1 MENEK
6 TLIIDK
12 KTNLASISNRSQYTK
27 LVLNSKTN
35 PMLLFGF
42 KNLKEVEINNS
53 YNEKYINSL
62 PFLSNI
68 EKISFVNLKD
78 IGRGDYNSKKI
89 EYKYWK
95 LKELNNIKCIE
106 FPAETN
112 YIQPSYIE
120 NLTNLEEIILN
131 VNRKTYRYPDLVI
144 KSPKLKKIIA
154 KTEHDLYS
162 FDLMYVPN
170 CIKYWRYNDSEGKI
184 IICYSNKY
192 IDTTLKINNNNQE
205 SSFDN
210 SLTNIDDNLVDNKEL
225 VIPEIVTSFCVMS
238 NSLTKF
244 YDTLSINVSL
254 LSSYSNDRSFFND
267 LYLNKI
273 ILRSN
278 NEMNL
283 FQEKKIYLEDKE
295 IINKIFIKDKKLCLE
310 YDNYFLEIDDKGTKE
325 KIIKEEKKVEENH
338 QEENILDK
346 YTLNELEEY
355 MIYRRFI
362 ETYKNEYDKFL
373 TNALD
378 VIKDRVDQ
386 KLKKTR

>member
-1 MENEK
+1 MESEK

-12 KTNLASISNRSQYTK
+12 KTNIASISNRSQYTK
-27 LVLNSKTN
+27 LVLNNETN

-42 KNLKEVEINNS
+42 KNLKEVEINNP
-53 YNEKYINSL
+53 YNEKHINSL
-62 PFLSNI
+62 PFISNI

-78 IGRGDYNSKKI
+78 IGRGDYNSKKC

-112 YIQPSYIE
+112 YIRPSYIE

-131 VNRKTYRYPDLVI
+131 VNRKTYRYTDLVI

-170 CIKYWRYNDSEGKI
+170 CIKHWRYNDSEGKI

-210 SLTNIDDNLVDNKEL
+210 SLKNIDDDLVNNKEL
-225 VIPEIVTSFCVMS
+225 VIPDIVTSFCVM
-238 NSLTKF
+238 NIDLIKF

-254 LSSYSNDRSFFND
+254 LNNCLNNGSFFYNI
-267 LYLNKI
+267 YLNKI
-273 ILRSN
+273 ILRNN

-283 FQEKKIYLEDKE
+283 FKEKIISLDDNEKIIYISIRE
-295 IINKIFIKDKKLCLE
+295 NKLCLE
-310 YDNYFLEIDDKGTKE
+310 YDDYFLEIDDKGTKE
-325 KIIKEEKKVEENH
+325 KIIKEENKPEENL

-362 ETYKNEYDKFL
+362 ETYKNEYDKVL
-373 TNALD
+373 NNALD
-378 VIKDRVDQ
+378 VIKNRVDQ